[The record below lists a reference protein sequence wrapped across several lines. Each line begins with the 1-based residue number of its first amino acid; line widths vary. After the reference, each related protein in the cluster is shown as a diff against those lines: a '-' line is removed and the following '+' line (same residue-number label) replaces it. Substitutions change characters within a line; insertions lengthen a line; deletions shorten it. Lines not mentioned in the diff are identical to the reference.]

1 MKGFLSDNTSG
12 AHPEILQAII
22 QANQGHAPAYGYD
35 PITDRAEQIFKDLFG
50 LNTEVFFVFSGTG
63 ANVAALMALTRS
75 YQSVLCTDIAHIHF
89 DETGAAEAV
98 AGCKLHP
105 LPSVDG
111 KLPIAALHDF
121 LSYPWDEHAAK
132 PRVVSITQ
140 PTEVGTLYTV
150 EEISVISDEA
160 HRHDLLLHMDGAR
173 ISNAAVAL
181 DLPFREF
188 TVEAGVDV
196 LSFGGTKNGL
206 LYGEA
211 VVFFQSALAQD
222 FRWIRK
228 QSLQLSSKMRFISAQ
243 FEALLSHDLW
253 RRNAQQAN
261 RMARRLGEGLSQVP
275 GVRLTHPVQAN
286 GVWAT
291 LPPEIITPLR
301 AQVPFSV
308 WDPRTHEVRL
318 MCSFDTTE
326 EDVDQFI
333 ECLKALIE

>member
-1 MKGFLSDNTSG
+1 MKSFLSDNASG
-12 AHPEILQAII
+12 THPEILQAII
-22 QANQGHAPAYGYD
+22 QANQEHAPAYGYD
-35 PITDRAEQIFKDLFG
+35 PITARAERIFKDLFG
-50 LNTEVFFVFSGTG
+50 PETEVFFVFSGTG
-63 ANVAALMALTRS
+63 ANVAALMALARS

-111 KLPIAALHDF
+111 KLPIDALRDF

-132 PRVVSITQ
+132 PHVVSITQ

-150 EEISVISDEA
+150 EETRAIAEET
-160 HRHDLLLHMDGAR
+160 HNRGLLLHMDGAR
-173 ISNAAVAL
+173 ISNAAAGL
-181 DLPFREF
+181 DLPFRAF
-188 TVEAGVDV
+188 TVDAGVDV

-211 VVFFQSALAQD
+211 VVFFSPALAQD

-243 FEALLSHDLW
+243 FEALLSNDLW
-253 RRNAQQAN
+253 QRNAVQAN
-261 RMARRLGEGLSQVP
+261 HMANRLGEALSRIP
-275 GVRLTHPVQAN
+275 GVHLTHPVQAN
-286 GVWAT
+286 GVWAI
-291 LPPEIITPLR
+291 LPPEIIAPLK
-301 AQVPFSV
+301 AHIPFSV
-308 WDPRTHEVRL
+308 WDPRRNEVRL

-333 ECLKALIE
+333 ERLKQIIG